1 MIADLSEIIIG
12 AGGRNRTDMELPPE
26 DFESSASTS
35 FTTPARPQS
44 NITGSPCQGKRL
56 ATSKGYQYNVA
67 AMLTGYNTDFKF
79 QGQVYHCQ
87 TEDGGHNNPYITSL
101 MYRQGAILA
110 RRQTSYAD
118 ILRADCLDDVVRELM
133 MEQHK
138 QMIRDLMQGTLE
150 TNVNAPPAE
159 AAAAPESATP
169 PAPAPAQEV
178 KKAPPPPPMPEEIK
192 EKSLDDII
200 LEFLEQEDIAKK

>member
-1 MIADLSEIIIG
+1 
-12 AGGRNRTDMELPPE
+12 MELPPE

-35 FTTPARPQS
+35 FTTPARPQN

-56 ATSKGYQYNVA
+56 ATSKGYQYNVP

-110 RRQTSYAD
+110 RRKTSYAD
-118 ILRADCLDDVVRELM
+118 ILRADCLEDVVRELM

-138 QMIRDLMQGTLE
+138 QMIRDLIQGKLE
-150 TNVNAPPAE
+150 TNVNAPPTE
-159 AAAAPESATP
+159 APAAPAKA
-169 PAPAPAQEV
+169 APAPAQEV
-178 KKAPPPPPMPEEIK
+178 KKAPPPTPKPEEIK

-200 LEFLEQEDIAKK
+200 LEFLEQEDISKK